1 MLLRW
6 RKTMIDALL
15 DIFSD
20 IVDFFAD
27 LWLNKI
33 SAKYHQKKEAEKK
46 AAETEE
52 ENS

>member
-1 MLLRW
+1 
-6 RKTMIDALL
+6 MIEALL

>member
-1 MLLRW
+1 
-6 RKTMIDALL
+6 MIDTVIE
-15 DIFSD
+15 IFMD

-46 AAETEE
+46 AAEAEE

>member
-1 MLLRW
+1 
-6 RKTMIDALL
+6 MIDALL

-33 SAKYHQKKEAEKK
+33 SAKYHQKKEAKKK
-46 AAETEE
+46 AADTEE

>member
-1 MLLRW
+1 
-6 RKTMIDALL
+6 MIDALL

-33 SAKYHQKKEAEKK
+33 LAKYHQKKEAEKK

>member
-1 MLLRW
+1 
-6 RKTMIDALL
+6 MIDALL
-15 DIFSD
+15 DLFWG

>member
-1 MLLRW
+1 
-6 RKTMIDALL
+6 MIDALL

>member
-1 MLLRW
+1 
-6 RKTMIDALL
+6 MIDAILE
-15 DIFSD
+15 IITG

-52 ENS
+52 ENT

>member
-1 MLLRW
+1 
-6 RKTMIDALL
+6 MIDALL

-27 LWLNKI
+27 LWINKI